1 MKTKGCSFYPTH
13 ALPQKITVLCVDA
26 IWLINSWNKCVLDVY
41 TKLYHLWLREP
52 LSFMLL
58 TAMGVCDGEV
68 SPIAFPYS
76 FTWSFLRGEIWGDT
90 DVSSGKVQLLLYS
103 CCSCWRTSGDAL
115 ELKGNFSRKW
125 EKKVEKSKV
134 SSVMAHVYRLTNR
147 KIDWKCC
154 PMFIYPSDILVLCL
168 ILCGIL
174 CLCSILFVIAFDSVY
189 II

>member
-58 TAMGVCDGEV
+58 TAMGVYDGEV

-76 FTWSFLRGEIWGDT
+76 ITFLGHFLEMKYGGTQMFHPAKYSYYYIPVVLVEEHLEMLWSWKETFQE
-90 DVSSGKVQLLLYS
+90 SGGK
-103 CCSCWRTSGDAL
+103 
-115 ELKGNFSRKW
+115 KW
-125 EKKVEKSKV
+125 KKVKFLLWWL
-134 SSVMAHVYRLTNR
+134 MCIDLQMGRLIGNAA
-147 KIDWKCC
+147 
-154 PMFIYPSDILVLCL
+154 LCL
-168 ILCGIL
+168 FIHLTFWSC
-174 CLCSILFVIAFDSVY
+174 V
-189 II
+189 